1 MSISSDF
8 MSLPGSRSTSKTG
21 KFIADD
27 DNVEDY
33 DDDNVD
39 DVDDDKEVKDPT
51 QQHVELPS
59 CPTCPRCQL
68 QHS

>member
-33 DDDNVD
+33 DNDNVD
-39 DVDDDKEVKDPT
+39 DVDDVEEEKDPT
-51 QQHVELPS
+51 QQHGELPS